1 MAKSAFPARQKNLET
16 RSGRSRNGELKR
28 LSKIPDDLK
37 YKIFTIN
44 SGPFVAMILKMVH
57 HQSRTEQNLFS
68 LRTGTAIF
76 ENNSTN
82 SIRKLYS
89 ESFIDTPLSEFFY
102 CIGSFRIN
110 FNSKKSA
117 QIHLAE
123 QVA

>member
-1 MAKSAFPARQKNLET
+1 MAKSGARARPKNLEI

-28 LSKIPDDLK
+28 LNKIPEDLK
-37 YKIFTIN
+37 YKIFTIS
-44 SGPFVAMILKMVH
+44 SGPFVALILKMVH

-76 ENNSTN
+76 DNNNTN

-89 ESFIDTPLSEFFY
+89 ESIIDTPLSEFFY

-110 FNSKKSA
+110 FSSKKSA

-123 QVA
+123 QVI